1 MRTLSL
7 LAQKGGAGKTTLAVH
22 LALMAE
28 AHNERV
34 ALIDTDPQGSAAGW
48 WRARKLPTPFL
59 AQCHP
64 KHLAKAIA
72 AAAKRGCTVCIV
84 DTPPH
89 AGQISYLIAEQVD
102 FNLIPCRPS
111 LFDLRA
117 IGKTVD
123 MIAHLNAPA
132 GIVINAAPPNRGDN
146 EMPATV
152 QARKVLARYNLPI
165 APIAIPERP
174 AYAHPMQDG
183 RAYIEHFPTGK
194 PAKDIEQLWTWV
206 RQQLGEATA
215 PGATRPLRKAAP
227 KPMQKPAAPS
237 VPPGGAK
244 AIVNPGAPTRVRQTA
259 AAAAAASAAR
269 NAAR

>member
-28 AHNERV
+28 AHKERV
-34 ALIDTDPQGSAAGW
+34 ALIDTDPQRSAAGW

-64 KHLAKAIA
+64 KHLAKAIE

-111 LFDLRA
+111 PFDLRA

-132 GIVINAAPPNRGDN
+132 GIVINAAPPNRGEN
-146 EMPATV
+146 EMPATL
-152 QARKVLARYNLPI
+152 QARKVLARYNLPL

-174 AYAHPMQDG
+174 AYSHPMQDG

-194 PAKDIEQLWTWV
+194 PAKDIDQLWAWV
-206 RQQLGEATA
+206 RQQLGEGKA
-215 PGATRPLRKAAP
+215 PGAARPAAAR
-227 KPMQKPAAPS
+227 PMQKPATPA
-237 VPPGGAK
+237 VPPVAAK
-244 AIVNPGAPTRVRQTA
+244 PVVNSGAPARVRQTA
-259 AAAAAASAAR
+259 AAAAIAPR